1 MKAKFREDIR
11 ERYLKGRNTGCGKVQ
26 IWADFLG
33 ALAGTEVPVQGA
45 YHEQH
50 PDRPTRLLVV
60 LDVSGIEELG
70 GIQDLY
76 IEPDLIEITDAKI
89 DLGE

>member
-11 ERYLKGRNTGCGKVQ
+11 ERYLKGRNEKSFYIQ
-26 IWADFLG
+26 YWAGLLG
-33 ALAGTEVPVQGA
+33 ALAGIEVPVQGA

-76 IEPDLIEITDAKI
+76 IEPDLIEITDGSI
-89 DLGE
+89 GLGE